1 MSAATI
7 FEETRERLV
16 PLLQGHGFRLAV
28 MEHEDPHA
36 FAEYWRRGL
45 RLRLVWEG
53 HEQALWVETA
63 PDGGAQVVGSWRDIE
78 WIAAGERLPLDRD
91 TSPARTDRLLAAVEQ
106 FLVDRPRA
114 SNPGRREP

>member
-28 MEHEDPHA
+28 LEHEEPNA
-36 FAEYWRRGL
+36 FAEYWRKGL

-53 HEQALWVETA
+53 HEQALWIEAA
-63 PDGGAQVVGSWRDIE
+63 PDGGAQVVGPWRDIE
-78 WIAAGERLPLDRD
+78 WMAAGERLPLDRD
-91 TSPARTDRLLAAVEQ
+91 TTAGRTACLVEAVER
-106 FLVDRPRA
+106 FLAHRK
-114 SNPGRREP
+114 RET